1 MANKKFPKNKP
12 ITIPI
17 QKYNIRRE
25 FKNIILREYN
35 GIGLKM
41 LLNIQPTEF
50 SKKYKVLLQ
59 YDSVQK
65 RPQVYIDIKQL
76 EIKDKEKIPHKYGI
90 KIING
95 REYVNLCLYYPC
107 EWNSTMNI
115 SDTIIPW
122 ISEWLYYF
130 EFWCITEEWHGGGKH
145 PTKKDIK
152 ENDKN

>member
-50 SKKYKVLLQ
+50 SKKYKVTNIF
-59 YDSVQK
+59 
-65 RPQVYIDIKQL
+65 YINDFMTLWFYFLFTPIIPPSIPNIIAATIIIIELTFNENFQFKILDIRY
-76 EIKDKEKIPHKYGI
+76 II
-90 KIING
+90 KI
-95 REYVNLCLYYPC
+95 
-107 EWNSTMNI
+107 
-115 SDTIIPW
+115 
-122 ISEWLYYF
+122 
-130 EFWCITEEWHGGGKH
+130 
-145 PTKKDIK
+145 
-152 ENDKN
+152 

>member
-50 SKKYKVLLQ
+50 S
-59 YDSVQK
+59 
-65 RPQVYIDIKQL
+65 
-76 EIKDKEKIPHKYGI
+76 
-90 KIING
+90 
-95 REYVNLCLYYPC
+95 
-107 EWNSTMNI
+107 
-115 SDTIIPW
+115 
-122 ISEWLYYF
+122 
-130 EFWCITEEWHGGGKH
+130 
-145 PTKKDIK
+145 
-152 ENDKN
+152 